1 MRTPTETR
9 RTLLSHGVSLL
20 VHIPC
25 FYHKNLHKSS
35 SPCYFSQLELI
46 SGVKMHIFRQE
57 IWCIEDG
64 GADSILR
71 MKVLTIRDVFI
82 LNFAPVSLSVS
93 TPRTP
98 RVCHAFQQQATD
110 NCRVGQ
116 TATQDM
122 SCMQSKVCSTAQELT
137 GSQHSSW
144 NIVHKLSPQPALRKQ
159 EVFSSSECFKC
170 QCTRGQYS
178 LKGRPMIC
186 WVFYQSA
193 VQLCTSFFR

>member
-1 MRTPTETR
+1 
-9 RTLLSHGVSLL
+9 
-20 VHIPC
+20 
-25 FYHKNLHKSS
+25 
-35 SPCYFSQLELI
+35 
-46 SGVKMHIFRQE
+46 MHIFRQE

-71 MKVLTIRDVFI
+71 MEVLTIRDVFI

-93 TPRTP
+93 PPRTP

-159 EVFSSSECFKC
+159 QVLSSSECFEC
-170 QCTRGQYS
+170 QCTRAQSS

-186 WVFYQSA
+186 EFYTNLLYNY
-193 VQLCTSFFR
+193 VCFFQVINALQKPTPNWMNLWRNVRNFSKLSEMSQKMNDSEMGWYIW

>member
-1 MRTPTETR
+1 ME
-9 RTLLSHGVSLL
+9 
-20 VHIPC
+20 
-25 FYHKNLHKSS
+25 
-35 SPCYFSQLELI
+35 
-46 SGVKMHIFRQE
+46 
-57 IWCIEDG
+57 
-64 GADSILR
+64 
-71 MKVLTIRDVFI
+71 VLTIRDVFI

-93 TPRTP
+93 PPRTP

-144 NIVHKLSPQPALRKQ
+144 NNVHKLSPQPALRKQ
-159 EVFSSSECFKC
+159 QVFSSSECFKC

-186 WVFYQSA
+186 WVLYQYA
-193 VQLCTSFFR
+193 VQLCMSFFR

>member
-1 MRTPTETR
+1 MGSSRNRGPPSASRDEDPYWDSEDPPKPWRKHPRTYSMLFIIKNPHKPSSR
-9 RTLLSHGVSLL
+9 R
-20 VHIPC
+20 
-25 FYHKNLHKSS
+25 
-35 SPCYFSQLELI
+35 YFSQVELI
-46 SGVKMHIFRQE
+46 SGVEMHIFRHE

-64 GADSILR
+64 GADWILQ
-71 MKVLTIRDVFI
+71 MEVLTIRDVFI

-122 SCMQSKVCSTAQELT
+122 SCIQSKVCSTAQELT

-144 NIVHKLSPQPALRKQ
+144 NIVHKLSPAVSTQ
-159 EVFSSSECFKC
+159 E
-170 QCTRGQYS
+170 
-178 LKGRPMIC
+178 L
-186 WVFYQSA
+186 
-193 VQLCTSFFR
+193 

>member
-1 MRTPTETR
+1 MLKCIFSGR
-9 RTLLSHGVSLL
+9 RYDALRMV
-20 VHIPC
+20 
-25 FYHKNLHKSS
+25 
-35 SPCYFSQLELI
+35 
-46 SGVKMHIFRQE
+46 
-57 IWCIEDG
+57 
-64 GADSILR
+64 SILR

-137 GSQHSSW
+137 STAHGILFTSSPRSQHSG
-144 NIVHKLSPQPALRKQ
+144 IVRKQ
-159 EVFSSSECFKC
+159 QGFSSSESALAIGGMLRMSVHSCSILSE
-170 QCTRGQYS
+170 REAYD
-178 LKGRPMIC
+178 M
-186 WVFYQSA
+186 WVLYQSA
-193 VQLCTSFFR
+193 VQLYMFSDALASLALMIVTHSLTQ